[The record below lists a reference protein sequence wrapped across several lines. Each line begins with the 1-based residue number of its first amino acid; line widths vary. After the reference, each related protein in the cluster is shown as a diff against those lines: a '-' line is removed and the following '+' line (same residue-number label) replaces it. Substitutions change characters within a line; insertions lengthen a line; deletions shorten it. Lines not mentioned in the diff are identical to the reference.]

1 LRAAQTLAVEGIDVE
16 IVDPRTLAPLDIETL
31 ATSARKTR
39 RVLIVHD
46 AWRTCGIGAEIAA
59 SLYEVVFGDLTQP
72 IERLTHL
79 DVPHPYSPVLEDVV
93 RPNAEKIVQQVRKM
107 MHGRHAG
114 RTSEVALSI

>member
-1 LRAAQTLAVEGIDVE
+1 M
-16 IVDPRTLAPLDIETL
+16 
-31 ATSARKTR
+31 SARKTG

-59 SLYEVVFGDLTQP
+59 SLYEIVFGDLKQP

-93 RPNAEKIVQQVRKM
+93 RPNSDKIAQAVRRMVRPGREAAASKATAEL
-107 MHGRHAG
+107 A
-114 RTSEVALSI
+114 